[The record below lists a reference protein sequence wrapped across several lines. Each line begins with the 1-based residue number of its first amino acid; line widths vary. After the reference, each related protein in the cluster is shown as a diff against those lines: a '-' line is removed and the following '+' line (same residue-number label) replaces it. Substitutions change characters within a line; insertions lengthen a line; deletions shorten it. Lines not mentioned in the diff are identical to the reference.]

1 MHYSLEMKLSFMFW
15 VHELHVPLLS
25 ILKLFFF
32 FFSIYSCKHKI
43 NFVLIV
49 LLEAKL
55 TKLK

>member
-32 FFSIYSCKHKI
+32 SIYSCKHKI
-43 NFVLIV
+43 NFVLII
-49 LLEAKL
+49 LLEVKL